1 MTDVVVAEGLT
12 KRYGEVLGLNGFSAS
27 FGDGITGLVGPN
39 GAGKSTLFRLLA
51 GQLRADSGQLTLLG
65 HPAWGEGEYR
75 RSVGY
80 CPEHAQL
87 FEWMTGAEFVTT
99 LLRIDGFSKHE
110 ARARAGRAIE
120 TVGLADAQRRRL
132 ATYSK
137 GMRQRIKLAQSIA
150 HDPTLILLDEPLN
163 GVDPIGRATL
173 TALLRRLQAEGRHV
187 LLSSHVLYEVERL
200 TDRIVMIG
208 NGRAIAQ
215 GDLHRIRELIDA
227 HPHVIDLESPDPR
240 GLARALGS
248 LEHVVAIEFPGP
260 GRVRVRSRA
269 PDEFYRT
276 LPELIVRERLAVHAV
291 ASADDNLDA
300 VFRYLSEGGRSPV
313 HDA

>member
-1 MTDVVVAEGLT
+1 MTEVVRAQGLT

-51 GQLRADSGQLTLLG
+51 GQLRPDAGELTLLG

-75 RSVGY
+75 RGVGY

-87 FEWMTGAEFVTT
+87 FDWMTGEEFVTT
-99 LLRIDGFSKHE
+99 LLRVDGFPKNE
-110 ARARAGRAIE
+110 ARVRAARAIE
-120 TVGLADAQRRRL
+120 TVNLSEAKGRKLG
-132 ATYSK
+132 TYSK

-150 HDPTLILLDEPLN
+150 HDPAVILLDEPLN

-173 TALLRRLQAEGRHV
+173 TTLLRRLQTEGRHV

-200 TDRIVMIG
+200 TDQIVMIG

-240 GLARALGS
+240 RLAQALGT

-269 PDEFYRT
+269 PDEFYRA
-276 LPELIVRERLAVHAV
+276 LPELVVHEHVEVRAV

-300 VFRYLSEGGRSPV
+300 VFRYLSEGGRPTT
-313 HDA
+313 HDG

>member
-1 MTDVVVAEGLT
+1 MTDVIRAEGLT

-27 FGDGITGLVGPN
+27 FGTGITGLVGPN

-51 GQLRADSGQLTLLG
+51 GQLKADAGDLMLLG

-75 RSVGY
+75 RQVGY

-87 FEWMTGAEFVTT
+87 FDWMTGEEFVTT
-99 LLRIDGFSKHE
+99 LLRVDGFPKSE
-110 ARARAGRAIE
+110 ARVRAARAIE
-120 TVGLADAQRRRL
+120 TVDLTEAKHRRIG
-132 ATYSK
+132 TYSK
-137 GMRQRIKLAQSIA
+137 GMRQRIKLAQSVA
-150 HDPTLILLDEPLN
+150 HDPALILLDEPLN

-240 GLARALGS
+240 RLARALGA

-260 GRVRVRSRA
+260 GRLRVRSRS
-269 PDEFYRT
+269 PDEFYRA
-276 LPELIVRERLAVHAV
+276 LPELVVREPVEVRAV

-300 VFRYLSEGGRSPV
+300 VFRYLSEGGRLTT
-313 HDA
+313 HDG